1 MARGKMHASHDRKAD
16 NSIMT
21 KQELFDIEIRKPSQ
35 HIYNRI
41 KANWDHIAK
50 PLDGLG
56 KLEKII
62 CKIGAAQDKEQPDI
76 AKRAL
81 VIMCADNGIVAEGV
95 SQSGQEVT
103 LAVAKNMG
111 AGLSSAC
118 KMSASADVFVRVID
132 IGINSDEKVAGVLD
146 RKVMPG
152 TRDFLSAPAMTEA
165 ELADAISVGIDMVR
179 KLKAEGYE
187 ILATGEMG
195 IGNTTTSTAVI
206 CALTGKDPDEVTGR
220 GAGLT
225 DSGLLRK
232 KEVIKNALE
241 KYNFGGDA
249 FEILRCVGG
258 LDIAG
263 MCGMFIGGALYN
275 VPIVL
280 DGIISAAA
288 ALCAERIL
296 PGCRK
301 YMIASHC
308 GAEPAAR
315 PVLDELELEP
325 VIYADLALGEGT
337 GAVMLFPLLDMA
349 MDVYKESSS
358 FDDIGVEQYE
368 KYN

>member
-1 MARGKMHASHDRKAD
+1 
-16 NSIMT
+16 MT
-21 KQELFDIEIRKPSQ
+21 KQELLDIAIKEPSQ
-35 HIYNRI
+35 ITYNKI
-41 KANWDHIAK
+41 KDKWNHVAK

-56 KLEKII
+56 SLETII
-62 CKIGAAQDKEQPDI
+62 CKIGAAQNSVTPMIQ
-76 AKRAL
+76 KRAL

-111 AGLSSAC
+111 AGLSSVC
-118 KMSASADVFVRVID
+118 KMAESGNVSVRVVD
-132 IGINSDEKVAGVLD
+132 IGINSDEDVPGVLN
-146 RKVMPG
+146 KKIMHG
-152 TRDFLSAPAMTEA
+152 TRNFMNEPAMTEV
-165 ELADAISVGIDMVR
+165 ELLDAITVGIEMVR
-179 KLKAEGYE
+179 DLKTEGYT

-206 CALTGKDPDEVTGR
+206 SALTGENPDEITGR

-225 DSGLLRK
+225 DSGLSRK
-232 KEVIKNALE
+232 KEVIRRAMK
-241 KYNFGGDA
+241 KYKFSDDA

-263 MCGMFIGGALYN
+263 MCGMFIGGALYE

-301 YMIASHC
+301 YMAASHC

-315 PVLDELELEP
+315 TVLKELQLEP
-325 VIYADLALGEGT
+325 VIYANLSLGEGS

-349 MDVYKESSS
+349 MEVYNESSS
-358 FDDIGVEQYE
+358 FGDIGVEQY
-368 KYN
+368 KK

>member
-1 MARGKMHASHDRKAD
+1 
-16 NSIMT
+16 MT
-21 KQELFDIEIRKPSQ
+21 KQELLDISINEPSQ
-35 HIYNRI
+35 AIYSAI
-41 KANWDHIAK
+41 KSNWDHIAK

-56 KLEKII
+56 RMEKNI
-62 CKIGAAQDKEQPDI
+62 CKIGAAQNTTRPSIK
-76 AKRAL
+76 KRAL
-81 VIMCADNGIVAEGV
+81 AIMCADNGIVAEGV

-103 LAVAKNMG
+103 LAVARNMG
-111 AGLSSAC
+111 AGASSVC
-118 KMSASADVFVRVID
+118 RMSANGNIQVYVID
-132 IGINSDEKVAGVLD
+132 IGINSDEEPKGVLN
-146 RKVMPG
+146 RKVMHG
-152 TRDFLSAPAMTEA
+152 TRNFLTEPAMTED
-165 ELADAISVGIDMVR
+165 ELLSAMSVGMDTVSH
-179 KLKAEGYE
+179 LKDEGYT

-206 CALTGKDPDEVTGR
+206 SALMGTASDEITGR

-225 DSGLLRK
+225 DKGLSRK
-232 KEVIKNALE
+232 KEVIRNALK
-241 KYNFGGDA
+241 KYSFKDDA

-263 MCGMFIGGALYN
+263 MCGMFIGGAVYN

-308 GAEPAAR
+308 GAEPAVK
-315 PVLDELELEP
+315 PVLAELQLDP
-325 VIYADLALGEGT
+325 VIYADLSLGEGT

-349 MDVYKESSS
+349 MEVYNESSS
-358 FDDIGVEQYE
+358 FDDIGVDQYE
-368 KYN
+368 KYI